1 MSMERKAEVLE
12 MPTQDNADVALA
24 RRIAQGRAAVERYVE
39 RLENATERLQSGPEA
54 SELFCALA
62 ELREGMIENDP
73 ELAKSLYEKA
83 IASFKLS
90 HVANLGLRRISRAQG
105 DFDQTVESIER
116 ELATA
121 KAERKRTLELELAR
135 TWLYCKGDAEKT
147 IAILES
153 IDSDEEDSE
162 EEETKTPEFDAEIFL
177 LWEDAL
183 IATGAWDRYEAK
195 LREALAQQHRI
206 SAMTTHLEERLWM
219 LYRYILPDENQAS
232 MLCGHLMKLQPLD
245 DELVEDELLRVQKK
259 GSVDNVVAI
268 LKRAIERVQGS
279 PREHYYR
286 TLLADVAA
294 YQLDD
299 PEHALDVLADDSSS
313 DLVQIHQQL
322 ILMADCGNSEAYL
335 DAMAHSLEL
344 VHTPELKAAQL
355 HEIACILRDDM
366 EQEDAAIDVFC
377 EANEV
382 CPTYGPTV
390 EALAEYYSREMKW
403 DKLAQLYEYEIS
415 YATEHKLLEYSADVF
430 MACHARLAHLYENK
444 LHYALNAFNHYQ
456 SILKYRPDDI
466 IALKG
471 AARMAQTVGNWPE
484 LLQLYAAAEGCTQD
498 LREHAYL
505 LERIAQIADI
515 YMNDADTAC
524 TALEALRDLAP
535 SHSSTL
541 QSLARLY
548 VKLQKWDELI
558 ALTDEEIESVST
570 PEYKASLLCRNAEIS
585 EIYLSNI
592 PQTILYYEKAR
603 TVSTGCRQASSEL
616 IRIYRQ
622 QKSWEK
628 LVELLKSEA
637 GLMADVHLKCAYL
650 RTMAQVLDINLDS
663 QEEAIEVYE
672 NCLKQDPADTVSRH
686 YLLNYYRQSEKWE
699 DVMRILAIELDNGGT
714 LGAPWLT
721 AFWMGRI
728 ELYRIGDE
736 TRALKSFEKAFNLNP
751 DNLTVLRTWLSLSLR
766 IGNDDETL
774 ETLNS
779 VADRVTDDQVK
790 NDILLAQA
798 DIILRK
804 SHDPKSVES
813 HIESIAAASDVKS
826 RGMRF
831 VAILHVILEA
841 AYGRWISRLAIAFEP
856 RQPVEIRRHAL
867 LAAVVLELPEETRA
881 AAHEVLCQLT
891 DMDLARDLWANL
903 MPASR
908 PDYTRLPQEILDHPS
923 HESQDLRR
931 WCAISK
937 LLAGNIEDPTNSL
950 LPDNRDDA
958 ISYRP
963 DLELLAAYFERFE
976 NWNKL
981 LEVLNVQEENTLNEQ
996 ESIQVT
1002 LQKAWVLSKIR
1013 KPEDALACVR
1023 RACQRCSFE
1032 NSMRLSLYDYLNRE
1046 KDWDFLSEQIRQHLM
1061 NSDDHEEKSAL
1072 WLRLSDIYS
1081 NGMGNLEE
1089 SLRCQN
1095 NAYQESPE
1103 NGEILC
1109 EIANTAQKI
1118 GEFDI
1123 ARRALDDYIQ
1133 YHKPSLDKQLE
1144 LEPQLLELHF
1154 NHEGGETERMLRY
1167 FDELVKKTVQSRDT
1181 LIILAKAHAIAGDPQ
1196 IAAEIILRIAPYP
1209 FVETDISLWIIL
1221 ADLYL
1226 NRLGEQRKG
1235 EELLWQL
1242 FKFYPTREGVF
1253 DRLDK
1258 LYHEPVE
1265 RRMMVENIKNCVQSS
1280 EAIQKDSAL
1289 IRKYLGFAAH
1299 ILGNELGAWKEAQDL
1314 YSQALE
1320 ASEEPAQDLV
1330 KNRAYARCRV
1340 PGEALSAYRE
1350 FCDLLVQDPFQ
1361 PDIYRAAFD
1370 ICRRNE
1376 ARDRDR
1382 ILRQLAAIFI
1392 PDAGFSNE
1400 LSDLRPKMM
1409 DSRLLNDAT
1418 LLKHLTHPSLRPVQ
1432 VLLHESMQIL
1442 NNCLRNSLP
1451 VRTNL
1456 GSEKIRNPAITGI
1469 FSMCAA
1475 AFGINS
1481 IKGFCGHDASPMPMV
1496 LEDPAAYWISDEIW
1510 ENMRPDVQRH
1520 WAGYASGLLW
1530 TGISKLVWYEPRE
1543 VWQLLDG
1550 CYYLVTNRGITERN
1564 AYTIEAAERINSPF
1578 NRGVRKD
1585 IARLIDE
1592 IGPQNIPQTKANEWL
1607 DGLYATADRA
1617 GLLFS
1622 GSLTSSIPAILE
1634 AEGWNP
1640 NKTGADYLSARFK
1653 QSRRL
1658 PELIEFALSDDYLE
1672 LRYHA
1677 GLAMQP
1683 SKITG

>member
-12 MPTQDNADVALA
+12 MPTQENTDVAQT

-39 RLENATERLQSGPEA
+39 RVENATERLKCGPEV
-54 SELFCALA
+54 SELYCALA
-62 ELREGMIENDP
+62 ELREGMIENAP
-73 ELAKSLYEKA
+73 ELAHSLYEKA
-83 IASFKLS
+83 LDAFKLS
-90 HVANLGLRRISRAQG
+90 HAANLGLRRLNRAQG
-105 DFDQTVESIER
+105 NYDQIIESIER

-121 KAERKRTLELELAR
+121 QIERKRALQLELAR
-135 TWLYCKGDAEKT
+135 TWLYCAKDAEK
-147 IAILES
+147 AIQVLES
-153 IDSDEEDSE
+153 LDDFDDDSDGDKQKPFNA
-162 EEETKTPEFDAEIFL
+162 ETFL

-183 IATGAWDRYEAK
+183 IATCAWDRYETM
-195 LREALAQQHRI
+195 LRNALAQQKSI
-206 SAMTTHLEERLWM
+206 SAITQHLMERLWI
-219 LYRYILPDENQAS
+219 LYRYILPDEKQAS
-232 MLCGHLMKLQPLD
+232 ILCSHLLKLQPLD
-245 DELVEDELLRVQKK
+245 DELVEDELLRAQKNNNPD
-259 GSVDNVVAI
+259 GVVSI
-268 LKRAIERVQGS
+268 LKRAIERLQGS
-279 PREHYYR
+279 PREQYYR
-286 TLLADVAA
+286 SLLADTAA
-294 YQLDD
+294 YRFDD
-299 PEHALDVLADDSSS
+299 PDHALDVLADNNSEN
-313 DLVQIHQQL
+313 DLIQLHQQL
-322 ILMADCGNSEAYL
+322 ILMADSGNAEAYL
-335 DAMAHSLEL
+335 DAMAHSIEL
-344 VHTPELKAAQL
+344 VYTPQLKAEQL

-366 EQEDAAIDVFC
+366 DQEDAAIDVFC
-377 EANEV
+377 EASEV
-382 CPTYGPTV
+382 CPTYEPTI
-390 EALAEYYSREMKW
+390 EALADYYTRESMW
-403 DKLAQLYEYEIS
+403 EKLAQLYEYEIS
-415 YATEHKLLEYSADVF
+415 YATEHKLPEYSPEVF
-430 MACHARLAHLYENK
+430 MARHARLARLYENK
-444 LHYALNAFNHYQ
+444 LHLAFPAFNHYQ

-471 AARMAQTVGNWPE
+471 ASRMTQSVGNWTE

-498 LREHAYL
+498 VREHAYL

-515 YMNDADTAC
+515 YLNDADTAC

-535 SHSSTL
+535 SHTSTL
-541 QSLARLY
+541 PALARLY

-558 ALTDEEIESVST
+558 KLTDEEIESVNT
-570 PEYKASLLCRNAEIS
+570 PEYKASLLCRNAEVS

-603 TVSTGCRQASSEL
+603 SVSTGCRQASAEL

-622 QKSWEK
+622 QKAWEK
-628 LVELLKSEA
+628 LVDLLKSEA
-637 GLMADVHLKCAYL
+637 DLTADACLKCAHL
-650 RTMAQVLDINLDS
+650 RMMAHILDIELDS
-663 QEEAIEVYE
+663 LEEAIEVYE
-672 NCLKQDPADTVSRH
+672 NCLKLNPRDTISRH
-686 YLLNYYRQSEKWE
+686 YLLSYYRQNEKWE
-699 DVMRILAIELDNGGT
+699 DVLRILSVELETGGT

-728 ELYRIGDE
+728 EMYRLNDE
-736 TRALKSFEKAFNLNP
+736 PRALKSFAKAFELNP
-751 DNLTVLRTWLSLSLR
+751 DDITIFRTWLSLALR
-766 IGNDDETL
+766 IGDDNETRETL
-774 ETLNS
+774 EKS
-779 VADRVTDDQVK
+779 IDRSTNEQLK

-798 DIILRK
+798 DIILR
-804 SHDPKSVES
+804 SSNDPKS
-813 HIESIAAASDVKS
+813 IESYIQSIVSSSDVCS
-826 RGMRF
+826 RGMRL
-831 VAILHVILEA
+831 VSTIHVILEA
-841 AYGRWISRLAIAFEP
+841 TYGRWISRLAIAFKA
-856 RQPVEIRRHAL
+856 RQAKEIRIHAL
-867 LAAVVLELPEETRA
+867 LAAVVLELPEEIRP
-881 AAHEVLCQLT
+881 AAHEVLCQLG
-891 DMDLARDLWANL
+891 DMDLARNLWANL

-908 PDYTRLPQEILDHPS
+908 PDYKRLPAEILTHAS
-923 HESQDLRR
+923 HEAQDLRR

-937 LLAGNIEDPTNSL
+937 LLDGNIEDPTDSL
-950 LPDNRDDA
+950 LPDNRDDS

-981 LEVLNVQEENTLNEQ
+981 LEVLNVQEENTLNEE

-1013 KPEDALACVR
+1013 KPEEALACVR
-1023 RACQRCSFE
+1023 RACKRCSFE
-1032 NSMRLSLYDYLNRE
+1032 NPMRLSLYDYLENE
-1046 KDWDFLSEQIRQHLM
+1046 KDWDFLQEQIRQHLM
-1061 NSDDHEEKSAL
+1061 NSDDHEEKSSL
-1072 WLRLSDIYS
+1072 WLRLSDI
-1081 NGMGNLEE
+1081 NKKGMDNLEE

-1095 NAYQESPE
+1095 NAYQETPE
-1103 NGEILC
+1103 KGDILC

-1123 ARRALDDYIQ
+1123 ARRALDDFIRL
-1133 YHKPSLDKQLE
+1133 HHPSLEKQLE

-1154 NHEGGETERMLRY
+1154 NHEGGDTQRMLDY
-1167 FDELVKKTVQSRDT
+1167 FDELVKKTIQSRDC

-1196 IAAEIILRIAPYP
+1196 IAAEIILRIAVYP
-1209 FVETDISLWIIL
+1209 FVENDIQLWIIL

-1226 NRLGEQRKG
+1226 DRLGEQQKG
-1235 EELLWQL
+1235 EKLLWEL
-1242 FKFYPTREGVF
+1242 FKCYPTKEGIF
-1253 DRLDK
+1253 DRINK
-1258 LYHEPVE
+1258 LYHTPAE
-1265 RRMMVENIKNCVQSS
+1265 RRMMVDNLKNCVKAS
-1280 EAIQKDSAL
+1280 APIANNSAL
-1289 IRKYLGFAAH
+1289 VRKYLGFAAQ

-1320 ASEEPAQDLV
+1320 ASSEPAQDLV

-1350 FCDLLVQDPFQ
+1350 FCDLLVHDPFQ

-1370 ICRRNE
+1370 ICRRND
-1376 ARDRDR
+1376 ARDRER
-1382 ILRQLAAIFI
+1382 ILRQLASIFV
-1392 PDAGFSNE
+1392 PEAG
-1400 LSDLRPKMM
+1400 LSDNADLRPKMM
-1409 DSRLLNDAT
+1409 DSRLLNDDV
-1418 LLKHLTHPSLRPVQ
+1418 LMKHLTHPSLRPVQ

-1456 GSEKIRNPAITGI
+1456 GSEKIRNQSITGL

-1510 ENMRPDVQRH
+1510 EEMRPDVQRH

-1550 CYYLVTNRGITERN
+1550 CYYLVTDRGITERN
-1564 AYTIEAAERINSPF
+1564 AYTIDAAERINSPF

-1585 IARLIDE
+1585 IARIIDE
-1592 IGPQNIPQTKANEWL
+1592 IGPQNIPQSKAGEWL
-1607 DGLYATADRA
+1607 EGLYATADRA

-1640 NKTGADYLSARFK
+1640 NKTGADYLAARFK
-1653 QSRRL
+1653 QSRRI

-1683 SKITG
+1683 SKING

>member
-1 MSMERKAEVLE
+1 
-12 MPTQDNADVALA
+12 MPTQENTDVAQT

-39 RLENATERLQSGPEA
+39 RVENATERLKSGPEA

-62 ELREGMIENDP
+62 ELREGMIETNP
-73 ELAKSLYEKA
+73 EMAQSLYEKA
-83 IASFKLS
+83 LESFKLS
-90 HVANLGLRRISRAQG
+90 HVANLGLRRLNRAQG
-105 DFDQTVESIER
+105 NYDETIQSIER
-116 ELATA
+116 ELTTA
-121 KAERKRTLELELAR
+121 QPERKRALQLELAR
-135 TWLYCKGDAEKT
+135 TWLYCAKEAEK
-147 IAILES
+147 AINVLEL
-153 IDSDEEDSE
+153 IDSDADDANEQESAS
-162 EEETKTPEFDAEIFL
+162 KEFDAETFL

-183 IATGAWDRYEAK
+183 IATCAWDRYETM
-195 LREALAQQHRI
+195 LRTALAQQKSI
-206 SAMTTHLEERLWM
+206 SAMTQHLMERLWI
-219 LYRYILPDENQAS
+219 LYRYILPDEKQAAI
-232 MLCGHLMKLQPLD
+232 LCSHLIKLQPLD
-245 DELVEDELLRVQKK
+245 DELVEDELLRAQKNNDSD
-259 GSVDNVVAI
+259 GVVSI
-268 LKRAIERVQGS
+268 LKRALERLQGS
-279 PREHYYR
+279 PREHFYR
-286 TLLADVAA
+286 SLLADTAA
-294 YQLDD
+294 YRFDD
-299 PEHALDVLADDSSS
+299 PDHALDVLADNNS
-313 DLVQIHQQL
+313 DNDLIQLHQQL
-322 ILMADCGNSEAYL
+322 ILMADSGNAEAYL

-344 VHTPELKAAQL
+344 VHTPQLKAEQL

-366 EQEDAAIDVFC
+366 DQEDAAVDVFC

-382 CPTYGPTV
+382 CPTYEPTID
-390 EALAEYYSREMKW
+390 ALADYYNRESMW
-403 DKLAQLYEYEIS
+403 DRLAQMYEYEIS
-415 YATEHKLLEYSADVF
+415 YASDHKLPEYSAEVY
-430 MACHARLAHLYENK
+430 MARHARLAHLYEDK
-444 LHYALNAFNHYQ
+444 LHLAFNAFNHYQ

-466 IALKG
+466 LALKG
-471 AARMAQTVGNWPE
+471 ASRMAQTVGNWTE

-498 LREHAYL
+498 VREHAYL

-535 SHSSTL
+535 SHASTL
-541 QSLARLY
+541 PALARLY
-548 VKLQKWDELI
+548 VKLQKWDALI
-558 ALTDEEIESVST
+558 QLTDEELEAANT

-603 TVSTGCRQASSEL
+603 TISTGCRHASAEL

-622 QKSWEK
+622 QKAWEK
-628 LVELLKSEA
+628 LVDLLKAEA
-637 GLMADVHLKCAYL
+637 DITADAHLKCAHL
-650 RTMAQVLDINLDS
+650 RMMAQILDVELDS
-663 QEEAIEVYE
+663 LEEAVEVYE
-672 NCLKQDPADTVSRH
+672 NCLKLNPRDTVSRH
-686 YLLNYYRQSEKWE
+686 FLLNYYRQNEKWE
-699 DVMRILAIELDNGGT
+699 EVLRILAVELETGGT

-728 ELYRIGDE
+728 ELYRLNDE
-736 TRALKSFEKAFNLNP
+736 GRALKSFTKAFELNA
-751 DNLTVLRTWLSLSLR
+751 DNITVFRTWLSLSLR
-766 IGNDDETL
+766 IGKDDETREMLKNAL
-774 ETLNS
+774 ERT
-779 VADRVTDDQVK
+779 TDEQLK

-798 DIILRK
+798 DIILRC
-804 SHDPKSVES
+804 SNDPKS
-813 HIESIAAASDVKS
+813 IESNISAIVSASNVCS
-826 RGMRF
+826 RGMRL
-831 VAILHVILEA
+831 VSTIHVILEA

-856 RQPVEIRRHAL
+856 RQAKEIRCHAL
-867 LAAVVLELPEETRA
+867 RAAVVLELPEDIRSS
-881 AAHEVLCQLT
+881 AHEVLCQLQ
-891 DMDLARDLWANL
+891 DLDLARHIWANL

-908 PDYTRLPQEILDHPS
+908 PDYKRLPEEILNHPS
-923 HESQDLRR
+923 HEAQDLRR
-931 WCAISK
+931 WCVISR
-937 LLAGNIEDPTNSL
+937 LLAGNIDDPTDSL

-1023 RACQRCSFE
+1023 RACKRCSFD
-1032 NSMRLSLYDYLNRE
+1032 NPMRLSLYDYLSAE
-1046 KDWDFLSEQIRQHLM
+1046 KDWDFLQEQIRQHLM
-1061 NSDDHEEKSAL
+1061 NSSDHEEKSAL
-1072 WLRLSDIYS
+1072 WLRLSDI
-1081 NGMGNLEE
+1081 NKMGMDNLEE

-1095 NAYQESPE
+1095 NAYQETPE
-1103 NGEILC
+1103 KGEILC
-1109 EIANTAQKI
+1109 EIAETAQKI

-1123 ARRALDDYIQ
+1123 ARRALDDFIQ
-1133 YHKPSLDKQLE
+1133 SHHPSLEKQLE

-1154 NHEGGETERMLRY
+1154 NHEGGDTPRMLDY
-1167 FDELVKKTVQSRDT
+1167 FDTLVKKTVQSRDC
-1181 LIILAKAHAIAGDPQ
+1181 LVILAKAHAIAGDPQ
-1196 IAAEIILRIAPYP
+1196 IAAEIILRIAAYP
-1209 FVETDISLWIIL
+1209 FVESDINLWIIL

-1226 NRLGEQRKG
+1226 DRLDEQQKG
-1235 EELLWQL
+1235 EELLWEL
-1242 FKFYPTREGVF
+1242 FKCYPTKEGIF
-1253 DRLDK
+1253 ERIDK

-1265 RRMMVENIKNCVQSS
+1265 RRMMVENLKKCVQSS
-1280 EAIQKDSAL
+1280 EPISKDPAL
-1289 IRKYLGFAAH
+1289 VRKYLGFAAH
-1299 ILGNELGAWKEAQDL
+1299 ILGSELGAWKEAQDL

-1320 ASEEPAQDLV
+1320 ASSEPDQDLV
-1330 KNRAYARCRV
+1330 KNRAHARCRV

-1350 FCDLLVQDPFQ
+1350 FCDLLVHDPFQ
-1361 PDIYRAAFD
+1361 ADIYRAALE

-1376 ARDRDR
+1376 ARDRER
-1382 ILRQLAAIFI
+1382 ILRQLASIFV
-1392 PDAGFSNE
+1392 PDAG
-1400 LSDLRPKMM
+1400 LSSDSGDLRPKMM
-1409 DSRLLNDAT
+1409 DSRLLNDET

-1432 VLLHESMQIL
+1432 MLLHESMQIL

-1475 AFGINS
+1475 AFGISS

-1585 IARLIDE
+1585 IARIIDE
-1592 IGPQNIPQTKANEWL
+1592 IGPQNIPQTKATEWL

-1653 QSRRL
+1653 QSRRI

-1683 SKITG
+1683 SKISG